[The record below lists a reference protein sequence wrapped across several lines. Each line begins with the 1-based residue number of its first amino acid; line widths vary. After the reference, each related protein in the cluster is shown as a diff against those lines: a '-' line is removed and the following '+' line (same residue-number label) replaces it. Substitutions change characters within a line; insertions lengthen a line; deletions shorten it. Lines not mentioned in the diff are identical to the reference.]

1 MRISRSLLWLL
12 LLTLCLHLT
21 AGMGLHAAEHLG
33 SQRAAAAQAMASDED
48 REAGHPGKTSVEAGV
63 CAWCLAHAQ
72 QAADLATAPPVHGAA
87 QAWAR
92 VRPVPDAVAF
102 IPHPGHWPFAS
113 RDPPA
118 AQA

>member
-1 MRISRSLLWLL
+1 MRISRPLLWLL

-21 AGMGLHAAEHLG
+21 AGMGLHAAEHLVN
-33 SQRAAAAQAMASDED
+33 QRIVAAQTVAADED
-48 REAGHPGKTSVEAGV
+48 SEAGAPGKTPVDAGV
-63 CAWCLAHAQ
+63 CVWCLAHAQ
-72 QAADLATAPPVHGAA
+72 QAADLATAPTVHGAA

-92 VRPVPDAVAF
+92 VPPPQDALAF
-102 IPHPGHWPFAS
+102 IPNPGRWPFAS